1 MAMAKLTPLSRL
13 LNVFPALH
21 KLGRGLRG
29 KQIPYVQQMTRA
41 DCGAACLTMVLG
53 YHGRD
58 VRLGEVREITS
69 TSRDGTT
76 AHALAEA
83 ARWYGLRVRSYTME
97 VDDLADVS
105 PASILHWDLNHFVV
119 FQRLTRRGVYIV
131 DPAVGRRFVPLGEFD
146 KHFTGVVQE
155 FEPGEDFEPGLASRR
170 VVRRYLAQLLGE
182 PGVALRILLTSL
194 LVQGFAL
201 ALPLF
206 TKVLVDRIAP
216 RGDRNLLLVL
226 AAGFFAVVAFNL
238 LTSIIRAHL
247 LLHLRTVLDARLTAG
262 FVEHLMRLPYAF
274 FQRRSVGD
282 LVMRLNSNATVREVL
297 TSSALSGLLDGSLVI
312 LYFIILFIVSPPMAW
327 LIAGLTLL
335 QAALFVFS
343 RRRYRELMT
352 QELERQARSQ
362 GYEVQMLAG
371 IETLKSSGTE
381 ERAGQHWS
389 NLFVDVLNVTLAR
402 GRLSAWVDSLMASL
416 RMGSPLLILCVGAL
430 LVLSENEDIRISLGT
445 MLAIN
450 ALAGALIVPFSA
462 LMGTALQLT
471 TLRSYI
477 ERIDDVLET
486 EPEQS
491 RRAVARAHAL
501 QGHIALADVSFKYG
515 ELSPLVV
522 KAVSVDIRPGQHVAI
537 VGRSGSG
544 KSTLARL
551 LVGLY
556 APTEGRILYDGVDLA
571 GLDYQSVRRQL
582 GFVPQ
587 VPYLFGI
594 TIRSNIALA
603 NPELSLDEIQK
614 AARLAHIHDDI
625 DAMPLKYDTPLPDGG
640 MSLSGGQRQRIALA
654 RALAEQPRI
663 LVLDEATSDLDTVTE
678 GFIQKELEALR
689 CTVVVIAHRLSTI
702 VNADAILV
710 MKNGEVVERGT
721 HKELK
726 ALNGEYAALISAQIP
741 SDKTGPLP

>member
-1 MAMAKLTPLSRL
+1 MAKLTPLSRL
-13 LNVFPALH
+13 LSIFPALH
-21 KLGRGLRG
+21 KLRRGLRG

-41 DCGAACLTMVLG
+41 DCGAACLAMVLG
-53 YHGRD
+53 YHGKD
-58 VRLGEVREITS
+58 VRLGEVREVTS

-76 AHALAEA
+76 AQALAEA
-83 ARWYGLRVRSYTME
+83 ARWYGLRVRSFTME

-119 FQRLTRRGVYIV
+119 FQRLTRRGVHIV

-182 PGVALRILLTSL
+182 PGVALRILFASL

-216 RGDRNLLLVL
+216 RGDMNLLLVL
-226 AAGFFAVVAFNL
+226 AAGLFAIVAFNL

-274 FQRRSVGD
+274 FQRRTVGD
-282 LVMRLNSNATVREVL
+282 LVMRLNSNTTVREVL

-416 RMGSPLLILCVGAL
+416 RMGSPLLILAIGTY
-430 LVLSENEDIRISLGT
+430 LVIKTPMTLGT
-445 MLAIN
+445 MLAIS
-450 ALAGALIVPFSA
+450 ALAGALIVPFST

-491 RRAVARAHAL
+491 RRAVARAHTL
-501 QGHIALADVSFKYG
+501 QGHIALTDVSFKYG

-522 KAVSVDIRPGQHVAI
+522 NEVSVDIRPGQHVAI

-556 APTEGRILYDGVDLA
+556 APTVGRILYDGVDLA

-678 GFIQKELEALR
+678 SDIQEELEALR
-689 CTVVVIAHRLSTI
+689 CTVIVIAHRLSTI
-702 VNADAILV
+702 VNADWILV
-710 MKNGEVVERGT
+710 MKDGEVVERGT
-721 HKELK
+721 HEELK
-726 ALNGEYAALISAQIP
+726 ALNGEYAALVSAQIP
-741 SDKTGPLP
+741 SDKTGP